1 MSVGFYIKK
10 LIDDATVE
18 GYKLSSMMLGERISN
33 YGVRQ
38 CDKDINRRNKLYR
51 DWAMTYIEK
60 RVATINQKI
69 KVKGYSEKP
78 SDIIEAL
85 MLDYSNSNSK

>member
-33 YGVRQ
+33 YGVR
-38 CDKDINRRNKLYR
+38 
-51 DWAMTYIEK
+51 
-60 RVATINQKI
+60 
-69 KVKGYSEKP
+69 
-78 SDIIEAL
+78 
-85 MLDYSNSNSK
+85 